1 MATSI
6 DTMED
11 LISVLDANPEWAA
24 ALRSRLLSKE
34 LVELPEQFAQL
45 SATVA
50 QLAEK
55 SVQQSDRLDRLYEIV
70 IQLAARMDQLTER
83 LDRLT
88 ERVDQLT
95 VRVDQLTERVDQLT
109 VRLDQL
115 TERVDQLT
123 VRLDQLTERVDQLT
137 VRLDRLTERVDQLT
151 VRLEQLT
158 ETVAQLVVAVAE
170 LQEGQRRIEARQD
183 KFEATQQEMLRTQQ
197 GFQQSL
203 DEFKQTQ
210 DELVRGQ
217 QRLEIIVGDLK
228 GAFARRAAEDEAD
241 EIADAMGMR
250 FIRVLERAE
259 LRKLTEAPAGRAL
272 PANDR
277 RSFRRADLIIE
288 AEADDGQRGYIAVE
302 VSYTADARDTN
313 RAIRNAGYLTRF
325 TGQTAYAAVAASLR
339 DHRVDH
345 IFDQGHAF
353 WYELESDT
361 LQVD

>member
-55 SVQQSDRLDRLYEIV
+55 FVQQSDRIDRLYEIV
-70 IQLAARMDQLTER
+70 AR
-83 LDRLT
+83 
-88 ERVDQLT
+88 
-95 VRVDQLTERVDQLT
+95 LTERVDQLT

-123 VRLDQLTERVDQLT
+123 VRLEQLTVRVDQLT
-137 VRLDRLTERVDQLT
+137 VRLEQLTERVDQLT

-158 ETVAQLVVAVAE
+158 ERVNQLAETVAQILVAVAE

-183 KFEATQQEMLRTQQ
+183 KFEATQQEMLQTQN
-197 GFQQSL
+197 GFQQTL
-203 DEFKQTQ
+203 NEFKQTQ
-210 DELVRGQ
+210 DDLVRGQ
-217 QRLEIIVGDLK
+217 HRLEIIVGDLK
-228 GAFARRAAEDEAD
+228 GAFARRAAVDEAD

-259 LRKLTEAPAGRAL
+259 LRKLTESPAGREL

-339 DHRVDH
+339 DHRVAH
-345 IFDQGHAF
+345 IFDQGQAF